1 MEPTPFDALFLKYDY
16 SETIDLAK
24 SFLTLISAVLVLSL
38 TFSEKIVSRDISNV
52 PARKLLFRAWGF
64 LFSSVVFC
72 GIGLC
77 LLFFAAIKAAHGN
90 QFDLFTPFLS
100 YLLYANAGWAGIF
113 LSGVLFVGG
122 LYFMWQSVRRTR
134 IGDT

>member
-38 TFSEKIVSRDISNV
+38 TFSEKILSRDVSNV
-52 PARKLLFRAWGF
+52 PARDLLFRAWGL

-77 LLFFAAIKAAHGN
+77 LLFLAAIKAAHGDK
-90 QFDLFTPFLS
+90 FDLFTPFLS
-100 YLLYANAGWAGIF
+100 YLLYANAGWASIF
-113 LSGVLFVGG
+113 LSGLLFVGG
-122 LYFMWQSVRRTR
+122 LYFMWRSVRRTR
-134 IGDT
+134 VGDV